1 MNLYAHQKQALDS
14 TRNLNRVAFFHPMGS
29 GKTFT
34 GSEKLKQ
41 LDSRINL
48 VICQKSMPLTVRLKQ
63 KYLLTL
69 HVVMVMVIKT
79 L

>member
-48 VICQKSMPLTVRLKQ
+48 VICQKSKIEDWVNHFQTYYKDAVAYDLSKPLV
-63 KYLLTL
+63 
-69 HVVMVMVIKT
+69 
-79 L
+79 